1 MFHKYIRESTL
12 LLKSLRSLD
21 FSKLSSSQKEKLENT
36 IKKLS
41 IKVMEMQ
48 HGQSKKS
55 KNITEQELSD
65 CYDHLEV
72 FFI

>member
-12 LLKSLRSLD
+12 LVKSLRSLD
-21 FSKLSSSQKEKLENT
+21 FSKLSPSRREKLENT

-41 IKVMEMQ
+41 VKVMEMQ

-55 KNITEQELSD
+55 KAITMQELSD
-65 CYDHLEV
+65 CYDNLEV
-72 FFI
+72 